1 MLGENEKRILKK
13 RLEKEKH
20 WTNGIFRIKMAET
33 ADIPGVL
40 NLIREFANYEDL
52 RKHLEVTDE
61 KLKDVM
67 FSENSF
73 VKGLVAFD
81 DQTPIGYA
89 LFYPAFLSFKG
100 QRSIYLE
107 DIFITKKYRK
117 HGIGKKLL
125 NEVAKY
131 GKEIGA
137 VRMDFQV
144 LDWNLPAKHFY
155 KKHGA
160 ITDNEERHFKFVDKE
175 FEKLSR

>member
-1 MLGENEKRILKK
+1 
-13 RLEKEKH
+13 
-20 WTNGIFRIKMAET
+20 MAET
-33 ADIPGVL
+33 TDIPGVL
-40 NLIREFANYEDL
+40 NLIREFADYEDL

-73 VKGLVAFD
+73 VIGLVAFN

-160 ITDNEERHFKFVDKE
+160 ITDNEERHFKFVDKG